1 VQRDAHP
8 SDEWLLRRYRTAG
21 DRSAREQLTARL
33 MPLAEHVARQYR
45 HPRHEADLLQAA
57 AYGLA
62 KAIDGWDER
71 HGRTLR
77 TYALPTMHGEVKRWL
92 RDNAWPLHLPRRVRE
107 DAMAVLRA
115 TDRLTA
121 RAGGTPTI
129 GQIGAELGLTDE
141 EVLEA
146 RLAAGLFHWVSFDAP
161 VASTDGATRLGDVL
175 GGPDERLDRADRMAE
190 LPALRLLLREQERTA
205 LGLRFVDDLT
215 QTEIAQQLGCSQ
227 MQVSRI
233 LRRALDRLHAAV
245 EPSVP

>member
-1 VQRDAHP
+1 VPRDAHP
-8 SDEWLLRRYRTAG
+8 TDEWLLRRYRDRG
-21 DRSAREQLTARL
+21 DRGAREQLTARL

-77 TYALPTMHGEVKRWL
+77 TYAVPTMHGEVKRWL

-107 DAMAVLRA
+107 DALAVMRA
-115 TDRLTA
+115 TERLTA
-121 RAGGTPTI
+121 SAGHAPTV
-129 GQIGAELGLTDE
+129 GQLGAELGLADE
-141 EVLEA
+141 AVPEA

-161 VASTDGATRLGDVL
+161 VASTDGGTRLGDVL
-175 GGPDERLDRADRMAE
+175 GGPDERLDRADHMAE
-190 LPALRLLLREQERTA
+190 LRGLRVHLREQERTA
-205 LGLRFVDDLT
+205 LRLRFVEDLT
-215 QTEIAQQLGCSQ
+215 QTEIARRMGCSQ